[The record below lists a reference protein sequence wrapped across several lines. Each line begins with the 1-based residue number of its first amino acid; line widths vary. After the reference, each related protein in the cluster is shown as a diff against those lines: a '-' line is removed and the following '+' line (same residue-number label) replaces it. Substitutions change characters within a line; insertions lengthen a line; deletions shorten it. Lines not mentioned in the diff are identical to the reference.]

1 MPNSGCR
8 RSPDAIYNAVW
19 SCVVCQC
26 SNSLFPTRKL
36 LEDSFVEGEGKDF
49 AYIYRRIHVARL
61 KRVR

>member
-26 SNSLFPTRKL
+26 SNSLFATRKL
-36 LEDSFVEGEGKDF
+36 LEDSFVEGEGKSHT
-49 AYIYRRIHVARL
+49 YIVVTVYMSPGSRE
-61 KRVR
+61 